1 MSVSVISGII
11 ICLQL
16 LPILNTP
23 GLFFSLLRGETK
35 SQKPMRGWMGEIAS
49 KLKTLAALIEDPSSV
64 ASIHVRQLIIAS
76 NCSSWASDTLF

>member
-35 SQKPMRGWMGEIAS
+35 SQKPMRGWTGEIAS
-49 KLKTLAALIEDPSSV
+49 KLKTLAALTEDPSSV